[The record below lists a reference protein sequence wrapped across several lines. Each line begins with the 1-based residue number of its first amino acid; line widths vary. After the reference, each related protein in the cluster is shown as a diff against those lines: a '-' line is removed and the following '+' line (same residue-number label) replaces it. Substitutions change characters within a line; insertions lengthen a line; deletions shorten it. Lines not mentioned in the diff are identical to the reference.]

1 MEIER
6 SGDKGAWKKIPYK
19 DKGKQS
25 DGEAISQTIL
35 KITRRLPIIK
45 LEACVGQIFFMIS
58 KQEPALQT
66 L

>member
-6 SGDKGAWKKIPYK
+6 SGDKGAWKKIPCK

-35 KITRRLPIIK
+35 KITRRLPITK
-45 LEACVGQIFFMIS
+45 LEACVGPIFFMIS

-66 L
+66 P